1 MKKAFAML
9 LSLALLLGAAGAMA
23 ESTTITMGTNAGF
36 APFEYIGDDGEI
48 EKLFQLGFQISRTD
62 FVHHHAMALLSS
74 R

>member
-48 EKLFQLGFQISRTD
+48 TGF
-62 FVHHHAMALLSS
+62 AWSS
-74 R
+74 LT

>member
-36 APFEYIGDDGEI
+36 APFDTI
-48 EKLFQLGFQISRTD
+48 LR
-62 FVHHHAMALLSS
+62 
-74 R
+74 